1 MGGKAPKKMPVCRFF
16 NSAQGCAKG
25 RRCPFRHVPF
35 TGGGGHGGGGRRG
48 AHQLAKRKPAF
59 PKFPSMASLGQALP
73 FAGGTVK
80 ITKGKGGRSVTAK
93 QVVKTVQYVKAPG
106 SAPKAPPKPKTVAV
120 LFVLDESGSMSGTK
134 LSTAKGE
141 IVRIVQRV
149 LRPNHYVAVI
159 GFASDVKVYQ
169 KPVMK
174 KSIGK
179 GGIQAVVGQCHVRGA
194 TCLYD
199 GIDAAIGMV
208 RFHAGS
214 HVMICCL
221 TDGMDTGGRVSF
233 DEIAAKVANP
243 GKANGAKGFF
253 SLTVIGV
260 GGDVDR
266 AKMQALCKPKH
277 AQFIGV
283 GAAGAKDLG
292 AEVRRAFAVV
302 EQRLVRVVTTEVRTV
317 TVSQGRKGGG
327 GGRSKPKGRKPQ
339 KGRGRR

>member
-59 PKFPSMASLGQALP
+59 PKFLSMASLGQALP

-106 SAPKAPPKPKTVAV
+106 SAPKAPPKPKTVACI
-120 LFVLDESGSMSGTK
+120 FVQDESGLMGG
-134 LSTAKGE
+134 AKERAAKAE
-141 IVRIVQRV
+141 IVRIVNDV
-149 LRPNHYVAVI
+149 LLPNHYVGVL
-159 GFASDVKVYQ
+159 GFANDVL
-169 KPVMK
+169 
-174 KSIGK
+174 G
-179 GGIQAVVGQCHVRGA
+179 
-194 TCLYD
+194 
-199 GIDAAIGMV
+199 
-208 RFHAGS
+208 
-214 HVMICCL
+214 
-221 TDGMDTGGRVSF
+221 
-233 DEIAAKVANP
+233 
-243 GKANGAKGFF
+243 
-253 SLTVIGV
+253 
-260 GGDVDR
+260 
-266 AKMQALCKPKH
+266 ALCKPMH
-277 AQFIGV
+277 AQYLRV

-302 EQRLVRVVTTEVRTV
+302 ERQLLRVVTTEVRTV

-327 GGRSKPKGRKPQ
+327 GGRGKPKGRKPQ